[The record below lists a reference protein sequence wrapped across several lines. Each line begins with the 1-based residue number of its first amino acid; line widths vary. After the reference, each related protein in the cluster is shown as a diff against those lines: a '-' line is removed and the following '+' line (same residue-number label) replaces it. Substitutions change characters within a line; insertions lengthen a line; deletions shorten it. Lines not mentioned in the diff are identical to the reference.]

1 MPPTSYGQGEAQ
13 LGGNHTF
20 QIIQPEVAAG
30 VETIVQG
37 GEDVVMPYS
46 SCSTCH
52 GGQAPNDPLATYLQ
66 NTITQRQDWTK
77 AKIEQIW
84 SELDTAAGKLG
95 YKATATDSAA
105 MVARDALVAVPEA
118 QWTDIERLF
127 LSSFT
132 NVEFVQ
138 SEGSYGLHNWDYS
151 REIVNTAHVQALTVA
166 NATARK
172 WVVSLRVSKDSI
184 KKGQK
189 IFFRGVVQTGWG
201 FPGKG
206 KVTLQRRMAGQNWRN
221 WKSQTLKTN
230 GTYDI
235 QQKLKF
241 KKGKWYFR
249 ARMPGDGGL
258 NTTAV
263 SPNRVIRIK

>member
-1 MPPTSYGQGEAQ
+1 
-13 LGGNHTF
+13 
-20 QIIQPEVAAG
+20 
-30 VETIVQG
+30 
-37 GEDVVMPYS
+37 
-46 SCSTCH
+46 
-52 GGQAPNDPLATYLQ
+52 
-66 NTITQRQDWTK
+66 
-77 AKIEQIW
+77 
-84 SELDTAAGKLG
+84 
-95 YKATATDSAA
+95 
-105 MVARDALVAVPEA
+105 MVARDALVEIPEA
-118 QWTDIERLF
+118 QWNSLERLF
-127 LSSFT
+127 LSAFT
-132 NVEFVQ
+132 NVEFVE
-138 SEGSYGLHNWDYS
+138 SEGSFGLHNWDYS

-263 SPNRVIRIK
+263 SPNRVIRIKQRAPRSTADRER